1 MKAAVLQEWQRMELR
16 DVPVPQLAEEE
27 VLIKVRYAGVC
38 GSDVTIYKGKH
49 PTARTPV
56 ILGHEFIGVVEKVNS
71 VKRGDLSPGD
81 RVVVEPLISCG
92 ECEACR
98 SGHWHV
104 CRSLKLLGIHTDGGF
119 AEYVKAPAGKVIKLK
134 DSINDRVAALTE
146 PFAVGFHVNQQAG
159 IKAGDKVLI
168 IGGGPIGLVIGI
180 VAKRCGA
187 EQVVFTELNAE
198 RIRLIESFGFTAVN
212 PVAEGAQDRLA
223 AITENQ
229 GYNVV
234 FEVSG
239 SQAGLANAT
248 DLCMIRGKI
257 VFVGFPHKRPE
268 VDVLKAIFKEL
279 TLIGSRVYTFQDF
292 TRTVRMLEELVESG
306 PYNLESIISDTL
318 PVERAEEAIQQM
330 IRGENLGKILLAYPE
345 TTVS

>member
-1 MKAAVLQEWQRMELR
+1 MKAAVLKEWQRIELA
-16 DVPVPQLAEEE
+16 DVPVPELDEEE
-27 VLIKVRYAGVC
+27 VLIKVKYAGVC

-56 ILGHEFIGVVEKVNS
+56 ILGHEFIGVVEKVRS
-71 VKRGDLSPGD
+71 AKRQDLKPGD

-92 ECEACR
+92 QCEACR
-98 SGHWHV
+98 TGNWHV
-104 CRSLKLLGIHTDGGF
+104 CRTLKLLGIHTDGGF
-119 AEYVKAPAGKVIKLK
+119 AEYVKAPAAKTIKLR
-134 DSINDRVAALTE
+134 DSISDKVAALTE

-168 IGGGPIGLVIGI
+168 IGGGPIGMVIGI

-187 EQVVFTELNAE
+187 EQVVFTELNPE

-212 PVAEGAQDRLA
+212 PTEEGASERLA
-223 AITENQ
+223 AIAENE

-239 SQAGLANAT
+239 SQAGLASAT
-248 DLCMIRGKI
+248 EQCMIRGKI

-268 VDVLKAIFKEL
+268 VDVLKTIFKEL
-279 TLIGSRVYTFQDF
+279 TLVGSRVYTFQDF
-292 TRTVRMLEELVESG
+292 TRTVRMLEELVASG
-306 PYNLESIISDTL
+306 QYELEKMISDVL
-318 PVERAEEAIQQM
+318 PAERAEEAIQQM
-330 IRGENLGKILLAYPE
+330 IRGDNLGKILLSY
-345 TTVS
+345 